1 MIIVLGSDATDA
13 QLQSVQERLAAVGY
27 ATHVSR
33 GEERTVVGVVGDT
46 RVDKAQLMEQISLLP
61 GVEQVV
67 PILKPYKIA
76 DRRFRAAPT
85 VIDVGGVPI
94 GGPSLVVVA
103 GPCSVESEEQ
113 LMQTALAVKANGG
126 QMLRG
131 GAFKPRTNPYGFQ
144 GLAEE
149 GLRILAAA
157 RAETGLKIVTEVLD
171 PRHVELVGS
180 YTDIFQIGARNMQ
193 NFQLLREVGRAGKPA
208 MLKRGLCATY
218 DEWLQAADY
227 LLNEGNGQV
236 MLCERGIRG
245 FDSSHTRNVLDL
257 AAVAV
262 MRELTHLPI
271 VVDPS
276 HGVGHARY
284 VTPMAKAAVAAGAH
298 ALIVEVHPN
307 PSVALTDG
315 PQSLDLSQFARLM
328 AEIGPLAAFM
338 DRPLFTAPS
347 RETVAA

>member
-1 MIIVLGSDATDA
+1 MIIVLGSEATEA
-13 QLQSVQERLAAVGY
+13 QLQSVQQRLLEVGY
-27 ATHVSR
+27 DTHVSR
-33 GEERTVVGVVGDT
+33 GAERTVVGVVGDT
-46 RVDKAQLMEQISLLP
+46 RVDKAQLMESLSLLP

-76 DRRFRAAPT
+76 DRRFRAEPT
-85 VIDVGGVPI
+85 VIDVDGLRVGGS
-94 GGPSLVVVA
+94 SLVVMA

-113 LMQTALAVKANGG
+113 LMTAARAVRASGA
-126 QMLRG
+126 QVLRG

-144 GLAEE
+144 GLGEV
-149 GLRILAAA
+149 GLRLLADA
-157 RAETGLKIVTEVLD
+157 REETGLKIITEVLD
-171 PRHVELVGS
+171 PRQVELVGN
-180 YTDIFQIGARNMQ
+180 YADIFQIGARNMQ

-218 DEWLQAADY
+218 DEWLQAAEY
-227 LLNEGNGQV
+227 LLSEGNGQV
-236 MLCERGIRG
+236 MLCERGIRT
-245 FDSSHTRNVLDL
+245 FESHTRNTLDL

-284 VTPMAKAAVAAGAH
+284 VASMAKAGVAAGAH
-298 ALIVEVHPN
+298 ALMIEIHPN
-307 PSVALTDG
+307 PKVARTDG
-315 PQSLDLSQFARLM
+315 PQALDLPQFAQLM
-328 AEIGPLAAFM
+328 AEVGPLAAFLG
-338 DRPLFTAPS
+338 RPLATPRV